1 MAQTAW
7 GLLVIV
13 YLFLGG
19 LGAGAFLTAAYF
31 ELSGWRDKPR
41 FSLVPLAGAT
51 LSGPLVALGSLLLV
65 FDLGAGKTEP
75 MRILALFANGSSVM
89 TWGIWILSLFIPVA
103 LLYGFLEIV
112 EAEPFLKGMVWA
124 RLPRGF
130 FRPRLWRRGVAI
142 VGSFLAVGTAVYTGV
157 LLSAVGPAVPLWSQ
171 PILPFLALP
180 MMPVLFLVSALSTG
194 LGAAYDLVAATAVPR
209 IHHQTR
215 GIDLIHI
222 LLVSLEAILIGL
234 LLITSLS
241 AGGAAGESA
250 RVLLYGPLKWIFWL
264 GVVLVGLLLPFVVH
278 AFAVATGR
286 HSQWARIGTG
296 AGTLVAG
303 LFLRYLIV
311 TAGIPAQL

>member
-19 LGAGAFLTAAYF
+19 LGAGAFLTAACF
-31 ELSGWRDKPR
+31 ELSGWRDRPR
-41 FSLVPLAGAT
+41 FSLVSLTGAT

-103 LLYGFLEIV
+103 LLYGFLELV

-124 RLPRGF
+124 RTPRGL
-130 FRPRLWRRGVAI
+130 FRPHLWRRGVAI
-142 VGSFLAVGTAVYTGV
+142 VGSVLAVGTAVYTGV

-180 MMPVLFLVSALSTG
+180 LMPVLFLVSALSTG
-194 LGAAYDLVAATAVPR
+194 LGATYDLVAAAAVPR
-209 IHHQTR
+209 IQRQSR

-250 RVLLYGPLKWIFWL
+250 RVLLYGPLKWVFWL
-264 GVVLVGLLLPFVVH
+264 GVVLVGLILPFVVH
-278 AFAVATGR
+278 AWAVATGR
-286 HSQWARIGTG
+286 HSQWTRLGTG
-296 AGTLVAG
+296 SGTLVAG